1 MSSSSASLACSLFV
15 ALAFAWAGL
24 AKIGAPE
31 RWRKDLTAYRL
42 GRPFRGL
49 GWLVLPWL
57 ELLVPVGTV
66 VGHARLSA
74 GLALVLLATFSVT
87 IVRARILGGSD
98 QLACGCFGG
107 HATRDYR
114 LLLLRNVSLA
124 APAAYVLAAPRG
136 PLGDRFLGPAQPHAP
151 LLVGALTV
159 LAAAWILWQLRSRL
173 RRRVAARP
181 PV

>member
-1 MSSSSASLACSLFV
+1 MSLVCTLIV
-15 ALAFAWAGL
+15 ALVFAWAGV

-57 ELLVPVGTV
+57 ELLVPVGAV
-66 VGHARLSA
+66 AGHARLSA
-74 GLALVLLATFSVT
+74 GLALALLATFSAT
-87 IVRARILGGSD
+87 ILRARILGGSN

-114 LLLLRNVSLA
+114 LLLLRNTALA
-124 APAAYVLAAPRG
+124 APAAYVVAAGG
-136 PLGDRFLGPAQPHAP
+136 PQGLVSPAP
-151 LLVGALTV
+151 LHALLLLGALGV
-159 LAAAWILWQLRSRL
+159 VAGAWIVWQVRSRL
-173 RRRVAARP
+173 RQRVAARSP
-181 PV
+181 L

>member
-1 MSSSSASLACSLFV
+1 MSSSSVSLICSLIV

-42 GRPFRGL
+42 ARPFRGL

-57 ELLVPVGTV
+57 ELLVPVGAV
-66 VGHARLSA
+66 AGHARLSA
-74 GLALVLLATFSVT
+74 GFALVLLAAFSAT
-87 IVRARILGGSD
+87 ILRARILGGSN

-114 LLLLRNVSLA
+114 LLLLRNGALA
-124 APAAYVLAAPRG
+124 APAAYVVAAGSPQG
-136 PLGDRFLGPAQPHAP
+136 LLSPAPPHAW
-151 LLVGALTV
+151 LLLGAVALV
-159 LAAAWILWQLRSRL
+159 AGAWILWQLRSRL
-173 RRRVAARP
+173 RRRVAARR

>member
-1 MSSSSASLACSLFV
+1 MSSSSVSLVCSLIV

-57 ELLVPVGTV
+57 ELLVPVV
-66 VGHARLSA
+66 AVAGHARLSA
-74 GLALVLLATFSVT
+74 GLALVLLVAFSAT
-87 IVRARILGGSD
+87 ILRARILGGSN

-114 LLLLRNVSLA
+114 LLLVRNAALA
-124 APAAYVLAAPRG
+124 APAAYVVAAGSPQGLLSLAP
-136 PLGDRFLGPAQPHAP
+136 PHPWLLLGGLG
-151 LLVGALTV
+151 LVAG
-159 LAAAWILWQLRSRL
+159 AWILWQLRSRL
-173 RRRVAARP
+173 RRRVAVRP

>member
-1 MSSSSASLACSLFV
+1 MSSSSVSLVCSLFV

-31 RWRKDLTAYRL
+31 SWRKDLTAYRL

-57 ELLVPVGTV
+57 ELLVPLGPIT
-66 VGHARLSA
+66 GHARLSA
-74 GLALVLLATFSVT
+74 GLALVLLATFSGT
-87 IVRARILGGSD
+87 ILRARTLGGSN

-114 LLLLRNVSLA
+114 LLLLRNAALA
-124 APAAYVLAAPRG
+124 APAAYVVVAGSPQGLPSPAAS
-136 PLGDRFLGPAQPHAP
+136 HAW
-151 LLVGALTV
+151 LLLGALGLV
-159 LAAAWILWQLRSRL
+159 ACAWILWQVRSRL
-173 RRRVAARP
+173 RRRMAVRP